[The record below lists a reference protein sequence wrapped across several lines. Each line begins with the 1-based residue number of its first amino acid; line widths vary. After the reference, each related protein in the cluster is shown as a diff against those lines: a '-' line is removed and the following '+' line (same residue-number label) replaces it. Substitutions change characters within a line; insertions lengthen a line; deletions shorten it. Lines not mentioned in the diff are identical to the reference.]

1 MGLEGDRVAEQ
12 TEYTTHIASSSGHAS
27 MVAAYHDR
35 GEGPTESMERAVELT
50 ESMGHAM
57 ELTDRD
63 RWAAAVHADMYHMST
78 VARRGCR

>member
-1 MGLEGDRVAEQ
+1 MGLEGDRAAEQ

-27 MVAAYHDR
+27 MVAAQHDR
-35 GEGPTESMERAVELT
+35 VEGAQGLA

-63 RWAAAVHADMYHMST
+63 M
-78 VARRGCR
+78 